1 MRKNL
6 LIYGLVLAG
15 LMVTLEVTKYR
26 FLVLENRLEIYI
38 GILAIV
44 FVVMGA
50 YMGRKLTTQKEIIVE
65 KLVPVQ
71 SSNSLPFILNE
82 SVLNKLGISKRE
94 HEVLMLMAEGLSNQ
108 EIADKT
114 FVSLNTV
121 KTHVSNILM
130 KLDAKRRT
138 QAVIRA
144 RELSLI
150 P

>member
-15 LMVTLEVTKYR
+15 LMVMLEVTKYR

-50 YMGRKLTTQKEIIVE
+50 YMGRKLTTQKEVIVE